1 MKRRIFKR
9 LISVILILSMIS
21 INFIFVSANSSKQ
34 TYKVNENGETYGNDI
49 QAMTIGYEPDLIY
62 AQGIDGTLGYVKASD
77 LSGNEKSPAEAL
89 QKQML
94 REKSDSA
101 MYIPLYMSD
110 GETIIGSFKLENT
123 IPVTDSII
131 KQSNVGLF
139 AAPSGYAYGVA
150 YNVTCSGITF
160 SIKSGVKGESTG
172 IRAVSYI
179 QANSGTAPA
188 GYMGAQARI
197 YKYDTGALVK
207 SSNWEYT
214 KTAQSSFYVETF
226 WFSVTNSAYYSKG
239 LTREFNTAISD
250 YWTHTTNASPNAT
263 PG

>member
-1 MKRRIFKR
+1 MKKRSFKR
-9 LISVILILSMIS
+9 LISVILTLSMIS
-21 INFIFVSANSSKQ
+21 INFIFVSASSSKP
-34 TYKVNENGETYGNDI
+34 TYNVNENGETYGNDI

-94 REKSDSA
+94 SEESNSA
-101 MYIPLYMSD
+101 TYIPLYMSD
-110 GETIIGSFKLENT
+110 GETIIGSFELENT
-123 IPVTDSII
+123 ITDSIL

-139 AAPSGYAYGVA
+139 SAPSGYAYGVA
-150 YNVTCSGITF
+150 YNVTCSNITF
-160 SIKSGVKGESTG
+160 SIKLGVKGESTG

-214 KTAQSSFYVETF
+214 TTAQSSFYVETF
-226 WFSVTNSAYYSKG
+226 WFTVTNSAYYSKG

-250 YWTHTTNASPNAT
+250 YWTHTTKASPNAT